1 MSEKDRRRYLRVA
14 ADDGLECAIEGVGI
28 VHIVGISSEGR
39 GMRVITDK
47 ELPSDK
53 ELGLKLALNED
64 LLFDGKAKCVWH
76 EAWDFEFCSR
86 HIGGL
91 EILGLSDEERKALV
105 KAIPVAKEPGSLSGD
120 MT

>member
-14 ADDGLECAIEGVGI
+14 ADDGLECAIGGAGI

-47 ELPSDK
+47 ELPSDR
-53 ELGLKLALNED
+53 ELELKLAHND
-64 LLFDGKAKCVWH
+64 SLLFDGKAKCVWH

-86 HIGGL
+86 HVGGL
-91 EILGLSDEERKALV
+91 EILGLSDEERKTLV
-105 KAIPVAKEPGSLSGD
+105 EAIPLMKEPGSL
-120 MT
+120 TEEII